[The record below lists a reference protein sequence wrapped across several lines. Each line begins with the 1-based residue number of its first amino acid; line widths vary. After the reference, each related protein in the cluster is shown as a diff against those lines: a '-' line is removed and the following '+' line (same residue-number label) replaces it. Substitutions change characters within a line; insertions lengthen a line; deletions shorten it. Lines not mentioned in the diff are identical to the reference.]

1 MVVALFLACSIFV
14 RYDYS
19 MENTLL
25 LTIVGISALA
35 IGSILSW
42 ILIRKKLGEKID
54 ENALKNQISVAA
66 NEALDRNSEII
77 MARVKELFTVEK
89 SVIKTDLEGK
99 KSSINE
105 LVQEI
110 RKDLKINEERLAKSD
125 EDRVKSFS
133 ALKNELESYKQ
144 ITGDLKISTEKLRNL
159 LSNNQLRGSFGE
171 QIADDLLKMAGF
183 VIGQNYTRNESQASH
198 DTRPD
203 FTILLPDQTKIN
215 IDVKFPYNSLKNSV
229 EAEDPIEKKKHFLTF
244 KQDVKEKIKQVC
256 TREYINPEDKTVDF
270 VILFIPNEMIFSY
283 IYENMTD
290 VWEEAM
296 RKKVILAGPFSFT
309 AILRMVKQ
317 AYTNFRYQENLQ
329 HIIGLIQR
337 FDSEYQKYSSSV
349 DTLGDRLASVNKQY
363 EIVSTTRN
371 RQLTSIV
378 DKIKNQNIIDESPV
392 GEEIKELAE

>member
-1 MVVALFLACSIFV
+1 M
-14 RYDYS
+14 D
-19 MENTLL
+19 NTLL
-25 LTIVGISALA
+25 LIIVSISALV
-35 IGSILSW
+35 IGFVLSW
-42 ILIRKKLGEKID
+42 ILSKKKPTEKID
-54 ENALKNQISVAA
+54 ENALKNQITVAA
-66 NEALDRNSEII
+66 NEALDRNSEVI

-99 KSSINE
+99 KTSINE

-125 EDRVKSFS
+125 DDRVKSFS

-144 ITGDLKISTEKLRNL
+144 VTGDLKISTEKLRNL

-229 EAEDPIEKKKHFLTF
+229 ESEDPIEKKKHFLTF

-349 DTLGDRLASVNKQY
+349 DTLGDRLASVSKQY
-363 EIVSTTRN
+363 ELVSTTRN

-378 DKIKNQNIIDESPV
+378 DKIKNQNIIDEVPL
-392 GEEIKELAE
+392 EEGIKELAE

>member
-1 MVVALFLACSIFV
+1 M
-14 RYDYS
+14 
-19 MENTLL
+19 
-25 LTIVGISALA
+25 
-35 IGSILSW
+35 
-42 ILIRKKLGEKID
+42 EKID

-66 NEALDRNSEII
+66 NEALDRNSEVI

-125 EDRVKSFS
+125 DERIKSFS

-349 DTLGDRLASVNKQY
+349 DTLGDRLASVSKQY

-378 DKIKNQNIIDESPV
+378 DKIKNQNIIDEIPV
-392 GEEIKELAE
+392 EEGIKELAE